1 MTKAIN
7 PKEACLFNDCQLLNT
22 PIYESIYQKIKSD
35 SVNFWR
41 AIHDLPCVS
50 IDVLEPNTN
59 RSFPPD
65 LDARRLTIDSRPCRV
80 IYANSVGTDGGAEK
94 ISLIF
99 TRLYFNKHYGC
110 KYDAYKAFEYDYDA
124 YQECKRKVY
133 KRADKLMGLN
143 IEGE

>member
-41 AIHDLPCVS
+41 AIHNLLCVP
-50 IDVLEPNTN
+50 IDVSVVEPNTN
-59 RSFPPD
+59 RSFPPN
-65 LDARRLTIDSRPCRV
+65 LLTIDSKPCRA
-80 IYANSVGTDGGAEK
+80 IYANSVGTDGGAEMV
-94 ISLIF
+94 SLIF
-99 TRLYFNKHYGC
+99 TRLYFNKYYGC
-110 KYDAYKAFEYDYDA
+110 EYDAYKAFEYDYDA
-124 YQECKRKVY
+124 YQEYKRKAY

-143 IEGE
+143 IEEK